1 MWGHVA
7 DVASESSL
15 TGCIDVPQEC
25 QCKTGS
31 FLRIILLHKFPFFRI
46 SEKMLTD
53 IIDQRSKAVQAY
65 KFTPTALLPLSRTV
79 PTCQECLAARGE
91 GDTIVRFS
99 FGARTVF
106 GVRIRKTRGFLDQP
120 RTQLPEVVATKM
132 GGLPLTMRQSNVAR
146 NAIPFTG
153 ETQNYV
159 KSWSKLRKKKAP
171 LRAFGKASFGV
182 LIIQHTP
189 NKWASF
195 LEAPLPLGN
204 RRSILVARDQPED
217 HMANPFAASKN

>member
-15 TGCIDVPQEC
+15 TGCIDVSEEC
-25 QCKTGS
+25 QS
-31 FLRIILLHKFPFFRI
+31 
-46 SEKMLTD
+46 
-53 IIDQRSKAVQAY
+53 VQAY

-99 FGARTVF
+99 FGCMQGKNRFWGQNPA
-106 GVRIRKTRGFLDQP
+106 TRNIF
-120 RTQLPEVVATKM
+120 
-132 GGLPLTMRQSNVAR
+132 
-146 NAIPFTG
+146 
-153 ETQNYV
+153 
-159 KSWSKLRKKKAP
+159 SKLVFQLEAKKEKGP
-171 LRAFGKASFGV
+171 LRAFGKVSFGV

>member
-15 TGCIDVPQEC
+15 TGCIDVSEKC

-31 FLRIILLHKFPFFRI
+31 FLRIIPLHKFPFFRI
-46 SEKMLTD
+46 SEKMLT
-53 IIDQRSKAVQAY
+53 
-65 KFTPTALLPLSRTV
+65 
-79 PTCQECLAARGE
+79 
-91 GDTIVRFS
+91 
-99 FGARTVF
+99 ARTVF

-120 RTQLPEVVATKM
+120 RTQLPEVVVTKM

-159 KSWSKLRKKKAP
+159 KSWSVRCVFVHIEQAKKEKGP

>member
-15 TGCIDVPQEC
+15 TGCIDVSEEC
-25 QCKTGS
+25 QCKT
-31 FLRIILLHKFPFFRI
+31 
-46 SEKMLTD
+46 
-53 IIDQRSKAVQAY
+53 AVQAY

-91 GDTIVRFS
+91 GDKIVRFS

-120 RTQLPEVVATKM
+120 RTQLPEVVVTKM

-159 KSWSKLRKKKAP
+159 KSWSVRCVFVHIEQAKKEKGP
-171 LRAFGKASFGV
+171 LRAFGKVSFGV